1 MPYIGCTQKLLS
13 EIKPAQVLEFASQ
26 RGLQGWHGNIFRFF
40 RRKSVLLVNDETRFA
55 VFMPGMVKKDFMNF
69 DKVFIEHLEI
79 ALLGIGATS
88 AQIAQSKLLLG
99 SFSIGKTYSRSVLG
113 TMNDMKFSI
122 EYMLKNRLGHLP
134 ETHSEIQWITR
145 LLNKTPYSGKDID
158 GCVFAER
165 DMLRLIDG
173 VIGFESNS

>member
-1 MPYIGCTQKLLS
+1 MPYIGCTQKLLA
-13 EIKPAQVLEFASQ
+13 EIKPAQILEPTSQ

-55 VFMPGMVKKDFMNF
+55 VFMPGLVKKDFMNF
-69 DKVFIEHLEI
+69 DTVFIEHFEI
-79 ALLGIGATS
+79 ALLGVGATS
-88 AQIAQSKLLLG
+88 AQIAQAKLLLG
-99 SFSIGKTYSRSVLG
+99 PFSYGMTHSRSVLG
-113 TMNDMKFSI
+113 TMNDMKFNM

-134 ETHSEIQWITR
+134 RTSVEIQWITG
-145 LLNKTPYSGKDID
+145 LLNETPYSGKDID

-173 VIGFESNS
+173 AEKS